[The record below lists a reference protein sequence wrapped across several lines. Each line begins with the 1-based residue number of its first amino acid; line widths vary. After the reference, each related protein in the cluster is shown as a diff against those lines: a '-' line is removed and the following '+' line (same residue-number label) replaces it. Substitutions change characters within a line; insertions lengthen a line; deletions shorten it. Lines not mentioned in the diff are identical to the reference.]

1 MTKGINRRDFL
12 RTSAT
17 ATAALAAAR
26 PSFGAAPAVRV
37 SQGMTP
43 VVISDYSGIGFKNG
57 GPVNAVEQ
65 AFDLMTHGSDVL
77 DAIIAGV
84 NIVELDPEETGVGYG
99 ALPNELGVVQL
110 DASCM
115 HGPNKRAGGVAALE
129 GVRTPSL
136 VAKAVMDH
144 TDHHLLVGQ
153 GAQLFARH
161 LGIPV
166 EDDLNTERS
175 RQAWLEWKR
184 RTQPDYYPSR
194 KTARGGAIG

>member
-65 AFDLMTHGSDVL
+65 AFDLIRML
-77 DAIIAGV
+77 DAEGYPKAFIKVGGLKVEFHGV
-84 NIVELDPEETGVGYG
+84 SKKGDKLSGRFEVKDEE
-99 ALPNELGVVQL
+99 
-110 DASCM
+110 
-115 HGPNKRAGGVAALE
+115 
-129 GVRTPSL
+129 
-136 VAKAVMDH
+136 
-144 TDHHLLVGQ
+144 
-153 GAQLFARH
+153 
-161 LGIPV
+161 
-166 EDDLNTERS
+166 
-175 RQAWLEWKR
+175 
-184 RTQPDYYPSR
+184 
-194 KTARGGAIG
+194 